1 MVSENEDFNIGL
13 IADGCGS
20 GSNSEV
26 GAQLGLKYLMQR
38 ITKQVNSDWQTNL
51 KEDLQNYSKKLA
63 QIHSQNPR
71 EFIKNFLL
79 YTLVG
84 FVEKDNIMTIF
95 SFGDGVIIVDDQIK
109 IIDQNNRPKYVN
121 NEFIGNEGG
130 EFVYEEILLD
140 QQTVII
146 GSDGVEDFIEGINSG
161 LIEEYEN
168 LAQFVED
175 EDNFT
180 NPIHVPKLL
189 KKYSRGG
196 VLKDDCSL
204 IVLKK

>member
-1 MVSENEDFNIGL
+1 LVSENEDFNIGL